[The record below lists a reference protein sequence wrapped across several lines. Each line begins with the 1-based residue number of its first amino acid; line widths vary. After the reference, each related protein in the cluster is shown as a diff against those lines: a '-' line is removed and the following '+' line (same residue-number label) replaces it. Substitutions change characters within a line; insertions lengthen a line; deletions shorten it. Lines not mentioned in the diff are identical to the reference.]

1 VIWGAVIVAAGRGT
15 RFGRPKQL
23 ALLGD
28 RPMLAYSI
36 ETFAAMPEICE
47 LVIVTEPEYIE
58 DVQALAL
65 GRVGALPCR
74 VVAGGAERQDSVRCG
89 LDALADGCAGV
100 LVHDGARPLVRPS
113 EIRAGMRVVRAGIAS
128 LLVTPVVDT
137 IKVLGEDNRV
147 ARTLDRA
154 TLVAAQTPQF
164 ALTRDMRRAHADA
177 ERSGTVV
184 TDDTALLERA
194 GCDVIAV
201 VGSPD
206 NFKITHAQDVVR
218 AEAILAQRDPKIVDE
233 EEVLLVESF
242 VPERAI
248 DDVAEEIGRRDGR
261 VDEINRDLPSATVIR
276 AYIAASRLR
285 GFGAQLHVLGGAD
298 AMFTAHF
305 AHFAPRNPAD
315 RSTS

>member
-1 VIWGAVIVAAGRGT
+1 MIWGAVIVAAGRGT

-23 ALLGD
+23 ALLGE

-47 LVIVTEPEYIE
+47 LVIVTEPDYIE

-65 GRVGALPCR
+65 GRVGSLPCS
-74 VVAGGAERQDSVRCG
+74 VVAGGPERQDSVRLG
-89 LDALADGCAGV
+89 LDALGEGCVGV

-113 EIRAGMRVVRAGIAS
+113 DIRAGMRVVRAGIAS

-137 IKVLGEDNRV
+137 IKVLGENHHV

-164 ALTRDMRRAHADA
+164 AMARDMRRAHADA
-177 ERSGTVV
+177 ERSGALV

-201 VGSPD
+201 VGSPE
-206 NFKITHAQDVVR
+206 NFKVTHLEDVLR
-218 AEAILAQRDPKIVDE
+218 AEAILAKRSPTIVDE
-233 EEVLLVESF
+233 EEVLVVESYI
-242 VPERAI
+242 PERAI
-248 DDVAEEIGRRDGR
+248 DDVAEEIERREGR
-261 VDEINRDLPSATVIR
+261 VDEINRDLPGAAMIR
-276 AYIAASRLR
+276 AYIGASNLR
-285 GFGAQLHVLGGAD
+285 GFGSQLTVLGGAD
-298 AMFTAHF
+298 AMFTAHH
-305 AHFAPRNPAD
+305 AHFAPRAPTD
-315 RSTS
+315 RTRS

>member
-1 VIWGAVIVAAGRGT
+1 MIWGVVVVAAGRGI

-23 ALLGD
+23 AVLGD

-47 LVIVTEPEYIE
+47 LVIVTEPEFID
-58 DVQALAL
+58 DVQAVAL
-65 GRVGALPCR
+65 PRIGALPLR
-74 VVAGGAERQDSVRCG
+74 VIAGGAERQDSVRLG
-89 LDALADGCAGV
+89 LDALGESCSGV

-113 EIRAGMRVVRAGIAS
+113 DIRAGMRVVRPGIAS

-137 IKVLGEDNRV
+137 IKVLGEENRV
-147 ARTLDRA
+147 TRTLDRA

-164 ALTRDMRRAHADA
+164 ATTRDFRRAHAEA
-177 ERSGTVV
+177 ERSGTLL

-194 GCDVIAV
+194 GCEVIAV

-206 NFKITHAQDVVR
+206 NFKITHTEDAQR
-218 AEAILAQRDPKIVDE
+218 AEIVLARRSPKIVDE
-233 EEVLLVESF
+233 EEVLLVEAF

-261 VDEINRDLPSATVIR
+261 VDEINRDLPGATVIR
-276 AYIAASRLR
+276 AYIGAEKLR
-285 GFGAQLHVLGGAD
+285 GFGSQLHVLGGAD
-298 AMFTAHF
+298 AIFTAHH
-305 AHFAPRNPAD
+305 AHFAPRTPAD
-315 RSTS
+315 RAK